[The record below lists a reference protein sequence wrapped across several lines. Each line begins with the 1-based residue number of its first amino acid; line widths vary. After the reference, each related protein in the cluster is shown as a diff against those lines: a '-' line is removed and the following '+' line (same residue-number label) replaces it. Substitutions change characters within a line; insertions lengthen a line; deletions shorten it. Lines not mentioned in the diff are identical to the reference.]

1 MTTRLK
7 LKAGQRGTK
16 KFVEMYGDALV
27 CVRYR
32 YDEETC
38 TRVKTVEIVVETKDW
53 IPPPPKFATDEVV
66 PVRITFAEKRL
77 MRAARAVG
85 GCWDPEE
92 KLWFIPYGK
101 IKGTS
106 LEKHIVL
113 DAFEAVKRKKSI

>member
-38 TRVKTVEIVVETKDW
+38 TRVKTIEIVVETKDW
-53 IPPPPKFATDEVV
+53 IPPPPKFATDELV
-66 PVRITFAEKRL
+66 PVRITFAEKSL
-77 MRAARAVG
+77 MRSARAVG
-85 GCWDPEE
+85 G
-92 KLWFIPYGK
+92 Y
-101 IKGTS
+101 
-106 LEKHIVL
+106 
-113 DAFEAVKRKKSI
+113 